1 MQVSSRS
8 LTSSPSPLGTTR
20 ISRVGKHV
28 LAIANFSCTPELLLR
43 FESNESCF
51 DATPKT
57 ARGTRALPTI
67 LIRDIRAI
75 HGFLNA
81 NMIDTSESIEKRIE
95 RLHSG
100 GIIDMHFDLP
110 MDLYE
115 KRDREDVLEREFLPE
130 FETGNLS
137 VVGAAIYIE
146 DRYVPN
152 ASLRVALDQIAQLY
166 AETERC
172 RRFAI
177 CKSYREIQDA
187 RETGRIALLITME
200 GVEPLGTDLNQL
212 RVFYELGVRSIGLT
226 HARTNAAGHG
236 GIFAPSGSPREGLTV
251 FGQDVVRECEAL
263 GIIIDLAH
271 INPAGFEEILSI
283 ATKPPIVSHTNARR
297 YYDIERN
304 ISDEQIKMIGERRGV
319 IGINSVLVSPKQNE
333 STLDRYIDHI
343 EHVAGLIGIDSVGTG
358 FDFFEFIWRQWPES
372 AKQELAN
379 RLTRPHFIPDLV
391 NHSHA
396 RNLTR
401 KLIERGFSDADIEK
415 ILRGNWLRI
424 LQQLLR

>member
-1 MQVSSRS
+1 M
-8 LTSSPSPLGTTR
+8 
-20 ISRVGKHV
+20 
-28 LAIANFSCTPELLLR
+28 
-43 FESNESCF
+43 
-51 DATPKT
+51 
-57 ARGTRALPTI
+57 RALPRI

-75 HGFLNA
+75 RGFLNA

-146 DRYVPN
+146 DRYVPD

-166 AETERC
+166 AETKRC
-172 RRFAI
+172 GRFAI
-177 CKSYREIQDA
+177 CKSYRDIQHV
-187 RETGRIALLITME
+187 RETGRIALLMTME

-236 GIFAPSGSPREGLTV
+236 GIFAARGSPREGLTA

-283 ATKPPIVSHTNARR
+283 TKQPPIVSHTNVRS

-304 ISDEQIKMIGERRGV
+304 ISDGQIRMIGERRGV
-319 IGINSVLVSPKQNE
+319 IGVNSILVSPRAEE
-333 STLDRYIDHI
+333 STLDRYVDHI
-343 EHVAGLIGIDSVGTG
+343 VHIANLIGTDSVGIG
-358 FDFFEFIWRQWPES
+358 FDFFEFIYRQWPES
-372 AKQELAN
+372 RQKELAAKF
-379 RLTRPHFIPDLV
+379 TTPHFVRELR

-396 RNLTR
+396 GNLTR
-401 KLIERGFSDADIEK
+401 RLIERGFSETDIEK
-415 ILRGNWLRI
+415 ILRRNWLRI
-424 LQQLLR
+424 FEDLL